1 MKTVGII
8 GGGQLGQMMTQ
19 AASKLDLDIVVL
31 EKGDNPPAVQVGA
44 KQIVGDLNDAEK
56 IRELAENS
64 DFITWEIEHI
74 NTEVLEKLETEG
86 IKINPSPKTLSQI
99 KDKYLQ
105 KEFLSENG
113 IPVAPFKKVESV
125 EDIKKAAEEL
135 GMPMLLKTRF
145 GGYDGK
151 GNFVVRN
158 DDDIKVGFNKL
169 GGENLYV
176 EGFVEFEKELAIM
189 AAREKQSLPA
199 EAGKNGKIRGTLFPR
214 SGSEIKTYPVVETIH
229 ENNILQ
235 ITLTPAPITQEQS
248 QKAEEFAIK
257 VMEHLEGA
265 GVFGIEM
272 FLTKSGDILVNE
284 IAPRVHNSGHY
295 TIEACETS
303 QFENQLRAVS
313 EMELGETKMKFK
325 AAVMVNIL
333 GEREGEV
340 SVKGVEDAEALGN
353 CFVHIYGKK
362 NIKMERKMG
371 HITVVGDNLDEVL
384 EKANKAR
391 SLIQI

>member
-19 AASKLDLDIVVL
+19 AAAKLDLDIIVL
-31 EKGDNPPAVQVGA
+31 DKNENPPAVQVGA

-56 IRELAENS
+56 IQELADAS
-64 DFITWEIEHI
+64 DYITWEIEHI
-74 NTEVLEKLETEG
+74 NTEILEKLETKG
-86 IKINPSPKTLSQI
+86 VRINPSPKTLSRI
-99 KDKYLQ
+99 KDKFLQ
-105 KEFLSENG
+105 KEFLKNG
-113 IPVAPFKKVESV
+113 NIPVAPFKKVESV
-125 EDIKKAAEEL
+125 EDIKNAAEEL

-158 DDDIKVGFNKL
+158 EQDIKEGFDNL

-176 EGFVEFEKELAIM
+176 EGFVDFEMELAVM
-189 AAREKQSLPA
+189 AVRDI
-199 EAGKNGKIRGTLFPR
+199 NGI
-214 SGSEIKTYPVVETIH
+214 IKTYPVVQTIH

-235 ITLTPAPITQEQS
+235 VVLAPAPVSKEVLE
-248 QKAEEFAIK
+248 KAAGFAEK
-257 VMEHLEGA
+257 VLEHLEGA

-272 FLTKSGDILVNE
+272 FLTKSGEVLVNE

-313 EMELGETKMKFK
+313 EMELGGTEMKYK

-333 GEREGEV
+333 GEREGTAL
-340 SVKGVEDAEALGN
+340 VKGVEDAEVLGN

-362 NIKMERKMG
+362 EVKMERKMG
-371 HITVVGDNLDEVL
+371 HLTVVGDNLEEVL

-391 SLIQI
+391 SLIEI